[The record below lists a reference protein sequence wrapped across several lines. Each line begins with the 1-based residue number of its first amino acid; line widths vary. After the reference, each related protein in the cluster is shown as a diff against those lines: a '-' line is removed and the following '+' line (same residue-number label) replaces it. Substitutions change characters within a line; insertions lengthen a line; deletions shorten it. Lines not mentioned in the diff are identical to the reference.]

1 MKRVENKIAI
11 VFGGGQTAGEA
22 MGNGRATCVTL
33 AREGAHVVVV
43 DRDLTS
49 AQETVA
55 LIHAANGQA
64 ECAQADQT
72 NDAQVNDLI
81 TAVIKRHAR
90 IDILHNNI
98 GASLALGDAVAGDI
112 TEAALDRSFSV
123 NFKSAWLSSKAALPH
138 MRQQGSGS
146 IVNISSIAAIQAY
159 PLLGYKA
166 TKAALIAM
174 TENMAAANAKYGIR
188 VNTILPGLMHTSMA
202 IEARVDAGHVR
213 EAVIQDRDQRVPLRG
228 KMGTA
233 WDVAN
238 AALFLHSDEAAFIT
252 GASLV
257 VDGGETIAH
266 GH

>member
-81 TAVIKRHAR
+81 AAVIKRHAR

-123 NFKSAWLSSKAALPH
+123 NFKSACYPARPRYRICGNRDRGLSSTYRRSPLSKPTPCLAIKRPRQHSLP
-138 MRQQGSGS
+138 
-146 IVNISSIAAIQAY
+146 
-159 PLLGYKA
+159 
-166 TKAALIAM
+166 
-174 TENMAAANAKYGIR
+174 
-188 VNTILPGLMHTSMA
+188 
-202 IEARVDAGHVR
+202 
-213 EAVIQDRDQRVPLRG
+213 
-228 KMGTA
+228 
-233 WDVAN
+233 
-238 AALFLHSDEAAFIT
+238 
-252 GASLV
+252 
-257 VDGGETIAH
+257 
-266 GH
+266 